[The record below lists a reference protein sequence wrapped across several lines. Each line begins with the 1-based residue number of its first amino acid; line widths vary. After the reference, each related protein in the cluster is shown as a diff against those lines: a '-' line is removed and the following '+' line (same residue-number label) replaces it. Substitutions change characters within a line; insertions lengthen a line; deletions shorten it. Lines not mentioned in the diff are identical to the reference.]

1 MKLID
6 RISLKLYAIVIGVL
20 SILIALAVTEIIPV
34 ESLINP
40 IVYLTDG
47 GASRVK
53 ITLIVCGILMILVIK
68 SLCFASKPKNESKE
82 GIVLENASGK
92 LIISK
97 ESLEN
102 MISSVAREIPG
113 TEATTSKTLVDRDK
127 NLKVYVTT
135 VVSRDVFIKD
145 VSTELQHKIKDA
157 MKRAA
162 DLEVKEVNVKIKN
175 ITSKKLKGQPKK
187 QIETA
192 DQETT
197 SETNTETNDNI
208 NSSANEEESTKEN
221 ETREE

>member
-1 MKLID
+1 MKIID
-6 RISLKLYAIVIGVL
+6 RISLKLYALIIGVF
-20 SILIALAVTEIIPV
+20 SILLALVVTEIIPTD
-34 ESLINP
+34 SLVNP
-40 IVYLTDG
+40 IIYLTEG
-47 GASRVK
+47 GESRVK
-53 ITLIVCGILMILVIK
+53 LTLVVCGILLILVLK
-68 SLCFASKPKNESKE
+68 SLCF
-82 GIVLENASGK
+82 ASGK

-102 MISSVAREIPG
+102 MISSVAKEIPG

-135 VVSRDVFIKD
+135 VVSREVFIKD

-175 ITSKKLKGQPKK
+175 ITSKKLKGQPRK
-187 QIETA
+187 QV
-192 DQETT
+192 
-197 SETNTETNDNI
+197 ETNEPEEVEAEVNTNDEEK
-208 NSSANEEESTKEN
+208 NEEN